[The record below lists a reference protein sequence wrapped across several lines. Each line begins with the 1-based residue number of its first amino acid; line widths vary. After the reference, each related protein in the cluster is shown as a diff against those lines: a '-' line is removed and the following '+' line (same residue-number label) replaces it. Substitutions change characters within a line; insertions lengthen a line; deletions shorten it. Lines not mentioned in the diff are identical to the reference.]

1 MIFLNLGNQPFAN
14 EYLKKKNQ
22 KEKKYSL
29 KIDFNT
35 KNKIVS
41 IKKKF
46 LSNQIFKKD
55 YPYRSS
61 ISETMKRSFFELSK
75 KIKKKFKKQKILEI
89 GCNDGVFLRHFNQNL
104 SLGIEPCLGIANIAR
119 NKRLNVISKYWDF
132 NLAKKIKKKYNNFEI
147 IFSANTITHIKNY
160 DEVFSAV
167 NHLLDDDGIFI
178 IQDPSLLSLLK
189 TNAYDQFYN
198 EHIYVFS
205 YLSLKNILKKHNLE
219 IFDLEN
225 INVHGGSIRY
235 YIQKKKGIYK
245 KKKSIFL
252 QERRENE
259 YGLSKIRTYK
269 KFGDRVNQSK
279 EELIRILKKFKDE
292 KKTVIGYGATAKAVT
307 VLNYCKINSKYIEY
321 FVDTTPEKQNKF
333 LPGVKIK
340 VKKYK
345 FLNRNKVD
353 YAFLGAWNFKEE
365 ILKKEKKFLKMGGKF
380 ITHIPT
386 PRIISK

>member
-1 MIFLNLGNQPFAN
+1 MIFLDLGNQPFAN
-14 EYLKKKNQ
+14 EYLKKINQ

-29 KIDFNT
+29 KIDFNR

-61 ISETMKRSFFELSK
+61 ISETMKKSFFELAK
-75 KIKKKFKKQKILEI
+75 KIKKKFKKKKILEI
-89 GCNDGVFLRHFNQNL
+89 GCNDGVFLKHFNQNL
-104 SLGIEPCLGIANIAR
+104 SLGIEPCIGIANIAR
-119 NKRLNVISKYWDF
+119 KKKLNVISKYWNFD
-132 NLAKKIKKKYNNFEI
+132 LAKKIKKKYNNFEI

-160 DEVFSAV
+160 NEVFSSV
-167 NHLLDDDGIFI
+167 NHLLGDDGIFI

-235 YIQKKKGIYK
+235 YIQKKNGIYK
-245 KKKSIFL
+245 KRKSIFL
-252 QERRENE
+252 QEKKEIE
-259 YGLSKIRTYK
+259 YGLSKISTYK
-269 KFGDRVNQSK
+269 KFRDRVNHSK
-279 EELIRILKKFKDE
+279 NELVKILKKFKDE
-292 KKTVIGYGATAKAVT
+292 NKTVIGYGATAKAVT

-333 LPGVKIK
+333 MPGVKIK

-345 FLNRNKVD
+345 FLNRKKVD

-365 ILKKEKKFLKMGGKF
+365 ILKKENKYLKMGGKF

-386 PRIISK
+386 PRIIS

>member
-1 MIFLNLGNQPFAN
+1 MIFLDLGNHPFAN
-14 EYLKKKNQ
+14 EYLKKINQ

-29 KIDFNT
+29 KIDFNR

-61 ISETMKRSFFELSK
+61 ISETMKKSFFELAK
-75 KIKKKFKKQKILEI
+75 KIKKEFKKQKILEI
-89 GCNDGVFLRHFNQNL
+89 GCNDGVFLKYFNQNL
-104 SLGIEPCLGIANIAR
+104 SLGIEPCMGIANIAR
-119 NKRLNVISKYWDF
+119 RKKLNVISKYWNF

-160 DEVFSAV
+160 NEVFSSV
-167 NHLLDDDGIFI
+167 NYLLDDDGIFI

-235 YIQKKKGIYK
+235 YIQKKNGIYK
-245 KKKSIFL
+245 KKKSVFL
-252 QERRENE
+252 QERKENE
-259 YGLSKIRTYK
+259 YGLSKISTYK
-269 KFGDRVNQSK
+269 KFSDRVNHSK
-279 EELIRILKKFKDE
+279 NELVKILKKLKNE

-307 VLNYCKINSKYIEY
+307 VLNYCKINSKYIKY

-333 LPGVKIK
+333 MPGVKIK

-345 FLNRNKVD
+345 FLNRKRVD
-353 YAFLGAWNFKEE
+353 YVFLGAWNFKEE

-380 ITHIPT
+380 ITHIPK
-386 PRIISK
+386 PRIIS

>member
-1 MIFLNLGNQPFAN
+1 MIFLDLGNQPFAN

-29 KIDFNT
+29 KIDFNR

-75 KIKKKFKKQKILEI
+75 KIKKNFKKQKILEI
-89 GCNDGVFLRHFNQNL
+89 GCNDGVFLRHFDQNF

-119 NKRLNVISKYWDF
+119 NKKLNVISKYWDF
-132 NLAKKIKKKYNNFEI
+132 NLAKEIKKEYNNFEI

-160 DEVFSAV
+160 NEVFSAV

-235 YIQKKKGIYK
+235 YIQKKNGIYK

-252 QERRENE
+252 QERKENE
-259 YGLSKIRTYK
+259 YGLSKISTYK
-269 KFGDRVNQSK
+269 KFGDRVNHSRI
-279 EELIRILKKFKDE
+279 ELVKILKKFKDE

-380 ITHIPT
+380 ITHIPA